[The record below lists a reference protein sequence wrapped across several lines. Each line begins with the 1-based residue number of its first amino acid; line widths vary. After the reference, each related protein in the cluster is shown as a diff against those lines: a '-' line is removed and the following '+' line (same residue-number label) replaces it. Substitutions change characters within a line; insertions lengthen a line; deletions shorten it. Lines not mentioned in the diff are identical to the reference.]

1 MGIFRLTEAVDAG
14 ELPASSSTPA
24 SAQTR
29 AVTPAPYPFDGSWRR
44 VAVQAVGLWVA
55 TRVALA
61 AFTYFAVLFHLGLT
75 GAVSTPL
82 TPADLLASWQKW
94 DADWYVSIARHGY
107 NQAQATA
114 FFPLYPLLV
123 HAAALL
129 TGGNWTLSGLLVANL
144 GTLGGFIGLA
154 LLAAYEAGTERAGW
168 FAVRM
173 AAAYPLAFFLAA
185 PYTEGP
191 FLAFAAFA
199 LLCARRSWWLWAA
212 ACVFLATLTRPT
224 GVILVVPLFYE
235 YTRQLGLWRR
245 ATWQAGS
252 WQRIPAPR
260 RLGEV
265 ATLVLAAPAAFG
277 AYMLFL
283 RARFGDPLLFVHA
296 EEKYWNH
303 TSVTAIAA
311 STTPDTL
318 AHAAQSIAL
327 TFDQA
332 RSLVDLGAVAVF
344 ILLTVAMVRRL
355 PVLYVL
361 YMVGLLVLC
370 LSSPRPDRLGI
381 FVSAGRYLCA
391 AIPAFLL
398 LGRWAERRP
407 WLDMLLV
414 SGGFLLQAVFAAFF
428 LAGGWMV

>member
-1 MGIFRLTEAVDAG
+1 MGIFRLTEAVDGAT
-14 ELPASSSTPA
+14 ERPSPAAA
-24 SAQTR
+24 SHPWMGPKAAAAR
-29 AVTPAPYPFDGSWRR
+29 ATDSSWRR
-44 VAVQAVGLWVA
+44 VAAQAAGLWLA
-55 TRVALA
+55 TRLALA
-61 AFTYFAVLFHLGLT
+61 AFTYFAVLFHKGLT

-82 TPADLLASWQKW
+82 SPAALFASWLQW
-94 DADWYVSIARHGY
+94 DADWYLSIARHGY

-114 FFPLYPLLV
+114 FFPLYPMLV
-123 HAAALL
+123 HAAAFL
-129 TGGNWTLSGLLVANL
+129 TGGKWVPAGLLVANL

-154 LLAAYEAGTERAGW
+154 LLATYEAGTERSGW

-199 LLCARRSWWLWAA
+199 LLFARWARWPWAA
-212 ACVFLATLTRPT
+212 GCIFLATLTRPT
-224 GVILVVPLFYE
+224 GVILVAPLLYE
-235 YTRQLGLWRR
+235 YGRQLGWWRR
-245 ATWQAGS
+245 ATWRVAD
-252 WQRIPAPR
+252 WRHMLDPR
-260 RLGEV
+260 RLGEI
-265 ATLVLAAPAAFG
+265 AALVVAAPAALG

-283 RARFGDPLLFVHA
+283 LARFGDPLLFLHA
-296 EEKYWNH
+296 EEKYWKH
-303 TSVTAIAA
+303 TSVTAVAA
-311 STTPDTL
+311 SATPDTL
-318 AHAAQSIAL
+318 ARAAQSVAL
-327 TFDQA
+327 TFEQA
-332 RSLVDLGAVAVF
+332 RSLVELGALAFF

-355 PVLYVL
+355 PALYLL
-361 YMVGLLVLC
+361 YMVGLLLLC
-370 LSSPRPDRLGI
+370 VSAPRPDRLGI
-381 FVSAGRYLCA
+381 FVSAGRYLCV